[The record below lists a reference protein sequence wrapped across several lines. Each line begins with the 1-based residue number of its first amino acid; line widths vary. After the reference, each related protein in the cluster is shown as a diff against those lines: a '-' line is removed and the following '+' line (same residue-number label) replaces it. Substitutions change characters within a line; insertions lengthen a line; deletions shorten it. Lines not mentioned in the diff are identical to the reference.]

1 MLKQSIF
8 FTTIKKSNLTVNE
21 YSLLVSLY
29 TNPNLYPPL
38 EHKFF
43 SNERIKPFI
52 TDGKLNDKAIRL
64 IEKIDTFFGSLKK
77 NFKIQ
82 TVLGDNSD
90 ETLEAYLNIFPTQKL
105 PNGKYARGNKKNI
118 QENFMWFFM
127 EYNYDWDTILK
138 ATEKYVQ
145 EYQRQNYQ
153 YMRTAMYFIKKVI
166 DGTSVSELAN
176 YCDIVQNNTDYIE
189 ERFIKTRV
197 V

>member
-1 MLKQSIF
+1 MLKQSVIF
-8 FTTIKKSNLTVNE
+8 NTIRKNNLTFHE

-43 SNERIKPFI
+43 SNERVKPFI
-52 TDGKLNDKAIRL
+52 TDGKLNDKAIKL
-64 IEKIDTFFGSLKK
+64 IEKIDTLFKPIKK
-77 NFKIQ
+77 IKSVA
-82 TVLGDNSD
+82 VLGDNAD
-90 ETLEAYLNIFPTQKL
+90 EHLETYINIFPTHKL

-118 QENFMWFFM
+118 QENFVWFFQ
-127 EYNYDWDTILK
+127 EYHYDWSTILK

-153 YMRTAMYFIKKVI
+153 YMRTAMYFIKKDI
-166 DGTSVSELAN
+166 DGTTVSELAN
-176 YCDIVQNNTDYIE
+176 YCDIVLNNTDYIE

>member
-1 MLKQSIF
+1 
-8 FTTIKKSNLTVNE
+8 
-21 YSLLVSLY
+21 
-29 TNPNLYPPL
+29 
-38 EHKFF
+38 
-43 SNERIKPFI
+43 
-52 TDGKLNDKAIRL
+52 
-64 IEKIDTFFGSLKK
+64 
-77 NFKIQ
+77 
-82 TVLGDNSD
+82 
-90 ETLEAYLNIFPTQKL
+90 
-105 PNGKYARGNKKNI
+105 
-118 QENFMWFFM
+118 M

>member
-1 MLKQSIF
+1 MLKQSVF
-8 FTTIKKSNLTVNE
+8 FNTIRKNNLTVHE

-29 TNPNLYPPL
+29 TNPSLYPPL

-43 SNERIKPFI
+43 SNERVKPFI
-52 TDGKLNDKAIRL
+52 TNGKLNDKAVRL
-64 IEKIDTFFGSLKK
+64 IENIDKLFGSMKK
-77 NFKIQ
+77 IKSA
-82 TVLGDNSD
+82 TALGDNAD
-90 ETLEAYLNIFPTQKL
+90 QYLETYISIFPTQKL

-118 QENFMWFFM
+118 QENFIWFFQ
-127 EYNYDWDTILK
+127 EYNYDWDVIIK